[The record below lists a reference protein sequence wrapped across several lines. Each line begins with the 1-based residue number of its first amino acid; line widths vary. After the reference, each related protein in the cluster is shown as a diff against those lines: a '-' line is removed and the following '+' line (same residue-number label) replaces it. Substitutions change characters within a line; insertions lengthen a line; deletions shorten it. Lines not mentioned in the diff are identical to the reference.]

1 MGAGVNKMIGDPCI
15 FVRLIFVIKF
25 ICYFCIV
32 FVKANRNRKSSKYLK
47 IIATKNLFKID
58 FCILFFS

>member
-32 FVKANRNRKSSKYLK
+32 FVKANRNEKELDLG
-47 IIATKNLFKID
+47 IIPFVNRWYGIV
-58 FCILFFS
+58 

>member
-32 FVKANRNRKSSKYLK
+32 FVKANRNRKSSVSRAKVPIRLLMRRPK
-47 IIATKNLFKID
+47 RRR
-58 FCILFFS
+58 

>member
-1 MGAGVNKMIGDPCI
+1 MVAGVNKMIGDPCI

-47 IIATKNLFKID
+47 IIAL
-58 FCILFFS
+58 

>member
-32 FVKANRNRKSSKYLK
+32 FVKANRKSSKYLK
-47 IIATKNLFKID
+47 IIAL
-58 FCILFFS
+58 

>member
-32 FVKANRNRKSSKYLK
+32 FVKANRNRKSSKY
-47 IIATKNLFKID
+47 TKNSQKNGKIW
-58 FCILFFS
+58 INKVSVWY